1 MKSFKRISLLSAMFL
16 ALSLSTGMALAE
28 TQSQAHAESIQAQIE
43 YNPEKPAKKILFS
56 TPQYELIL
64 FAFDAGQ
71 GLKGHSVPFSAY
83 IQVIEGEGIL
93 MLEDKAIVMK
103 AGEGFTLPAGVPH
116 SVKAPARFKM
126 LLLKQ
131 AGKL

>member
-1 MKSFKRISLLSAMFL
+1 MNLFKRTSLFSAVFL
-16 ALSLSTGMALAE
+16 ALSLGAGLALAE
-28 TQSQAHAESIQAQIE
+28 TPVETQAHSIQAQIE
-43 YNPEKPAKKILFS
+43 YNAEKPAKKVLFS

-71 GLKGHSVPFSAY
+71 GLKGHAVPFAAY

-93 MLEDKAIVMK
+93 MLDDKPVTIK
-103 AGEGFTLPAGVPH
+103 AGEGFALAAGVPH
-116 SVKAPARFKM
+116 SVKAPGRFKM

-131 AGKL
+131 LGKL

>member
-1 MKSFKRISLLSAMFL
+1 MKMIKRLSLLSASLL
-16 ALSLSTGMALAE
+16 ALSLGGGAAW
-28 TQSQAHAESIQAQIE
+28 AESPAQPAAHVIQAQIE
-43 YNPEKPAKKILFS
+43 YNAEKPAKKVLFS

-93 MLEDKAIVMK
+93 MLGDTPVTIK
-103 AGEGFTLPAGVPH
+103 AGEGFALPADVPH
-116 SVKAPARFKM
+116 SVKAPGRFKM

-131 AGKL
+131 LGKL